1 MGTRHL
7 ITAFDEQGELKV
19 AQYGQW
25 DGYPE
30 GQGITMLN
38 ILRYTTRTDYTGKLV
53 SEVANGLA
61 RCRWGSEDELNAIYN
76 SFPEMNYVGTDDSKK
91 FDTLYPNLTRD
102 TGADIL
108 NVVAWSV
115 GEVLLVDSSD
125 FAEDELFCE
134 GIYSVNYQS
143 QMFTSK
149 FGLLTVSFP
158 LNDLPTNQ
166 EYLDAFEKAKED
178 WVRAR
183 EYDAESNGEQ
193 VGFQWADK

>member
-25 DGYPE
+25 DGYPS

-38 ILRYTTRTDYTGKLV
+38 ILRYTTRTDYNGKLV
-53 SEVANGLA
+53 SEVANGLG
-61 RCRWGSEDELNAIYN
+61 RTRWATEDELNEIYAK
-76 SFPEMNYVGTDDSKK
+76 FPEMNYVGTDDSKK

-108 NVVAWSV
+108 NVVAFSV

-149 FGLLTVSFP
+149 FGNLVVSFP
-158 LNDLPTNQ
+158 LDDLPTNQ
-166 EYLDAFEKAKED
+166 EYLDAFDKAVED
-178 WVRAR
+178 LKMLWGSR
-183 EYDAESNGEQ
+183 
-193 VGFQWADK
+193 VGV

>member
-38 ILRYTTRTDYTGKLV
+38 ILRFTTRTDYTGKLV
-53 SEVANGLA
+53 SEVADGLA

-76 SFPEMNYVGTDDSKK
+76 SLPEMSYVGTDDQKS
-91 FDTLYPNLTRD
+91 FDLLYPNLTRD
-102 TGADIL
+102 TGANIL

-115 GEVLLVDSSD
+115 GEVLLVDHSD
-125 FAEDELFCE
+125 FAQDELFCE

-143 QMFTSK
+143 KMFTSK
-149 FGLLTVSFP
+149 YGELLVSFP
-158 LNDLPTNQ
+158 LDDLPTNQ
-166 EYLDAFEKAKED
+166 EYLDAFDKAKRD
-178 WVRAR
+178 FYDNVRANAR
-183 EYDAESNGEQ
+183 AESEE
-193 VGFQWADK
+193 VGAL

>member
-25 DGYPE
+25 DGYPS

-38 ILRYTTRTDYTGKLV
+38 ILRFTTRFDYEGKLV
-53 SEVANGLA
+53 SDVANRLV
-61 RCRWGSEDELNAIYN
+61 RCRWANDDELNAIYN
-76 SFPEMNYVGTDDSKK
+76 SLPEINYLGTDDSKK
-91 FDTLYPNLTRD
+91 FTTLYPNLSRD

-115 GEVLLVDSSD
+115 GEVLLVDNSD
-125 FAEDELFCE
+125 FAEDELMCE

-149 FGLLTVSFP
+149 YNGLVVSFP
-158 LNDLPTNQ
+158 LDDLPTNQ
-166 EYLDAFEKAKED
+166 EYIDAFEKALEEKVERR
-178 WVRAR
+178 V
-183 EYDAESNGEQ
+183 YHAESNN
-193 VGFQWADK
+193 

>member
-25 DGYPE
+25 DGYPS

-76 SFPEMNYVGTDDSKK
+76 SLPEMNYLGTDDSKN
-91 FDTLYPNLTRD
+91 FNLLYPNLTRD

-115 GEVLLVDSSD
+115 GEVLLVDHSD

-143 QMFTSK
+143 KMFTSK
-149 FGLLTVSFP
+149 YDGLVVSFP
-158 LNDLPTNQ
+158 LDDLPTNQ

-183 EYDAESNGEQ
+183 EYDAESNN
-193 VGFQWADK
+193 